1 MGTVGLSDALKKAHE
16 VELDLVEIGPS
27 ANPPICKILDYGKY
41 KYELEKKQKSKPS
54 HAGEIKEIRLS
65 VTTDEH
71 DFETKVAQAKKFLL
85 KGYKVRV
92 TVKMKGRQNIY
103 HNKAI
108 EQIEKVRESLDGEI
122 EQRATRMGNR
132 FSALIVKVQPAKD
145 KGQTKNDHDK
155 IKPPIN
161 ETITTNK

>member
-1 MGTVGLSDALKKAHE
+1 M
-16 VELDLVEIGPS
+16 VEIGPN

-54 HAGEIKEIRLS
+54 HAGEIKELRLS

-71 DFETKVAQAKKFLL
+71 DFDTKVEQGRKFLD
-85 KGYKVRV
+85 KGYKLRV

-103 HNKAI
+103 HDKAI
-108 EQIEKVRESLDGEI
+108 QQIEKVRKALEAEI

-132 FSALIVKVQPAKD
+132 FSALIIKVHPVRDKNQVKID
-145 KGQTKNDHDK
+145 TDG
-155 IKPPIN
+155 IKSTP
-161 ETITTNK
+161 ETNSNHQHN